1 MQQELPATITE
12 AREVDMGVLPAL
24 LGYQLRRAQ
33 LIVFQNFAR
42 HLADDNVTPTQFAV
56 LELIA
61 VNTGLS
67 QRALASAVGT
77 DQSTLV
83 ALLDRLQKRGWVARK
98 RATHDRRY
106 QVLSL
111 TEAGIAALAHLR
123 ERVAAQD
130 DLLAAPLS
138 VEERATLM
146 ALLRRIRL
154 PR

>member
-1 MQQELPATITE
+1 MQHDLPATTTE
-12 AREVDMGVLPAL
+12 AREIDMGVLPTL

-42 HLADDNVTPTQFAV
+42 HLADDSVTTTQFAV

-83 ALLDRLQKRGWVARK
+83 ALLDRLQKRGWVARN
-98 RATHDRRY
+98 RDTHDRRY

-111 TEAGIAALAHLR
+111 TEAGIAALARLR
-123 ERVAAQD
+123 QRVAAQD
-130 DLLAAPLS
+130 NLLAAPLS

-146 ALLRRIRL
+146 AVLKRIGL

>member
-1 MQQELPATITE
+1 MPQDLPATITE

-67 QRALASAVGT
+67 QRALATAVGT

-111 TEAGIAALAHLR
+111 TEAGTTALARLR
-123 ERVAAQD
+123 QRVAAQD
-130 DLLAAPLS
+130 DLLAVPLS
-138 VEERATLM
+138 VEERGALM
-146 ALLRRIRL
+146 AVLQRIRL